1 VGGVK
6 SWIVI
11 AGVALASTA
20 LTSRADAEELL
31 LDGNFGIGSGLEGGD
46 PGNGLTWRR
55 ARLRVMGGVD
65 LRSDE
70 GPADALGFRAFVE
83 IEKRAGV
90 GAEVRYERWMA
101 RNFGVWA
108 HLTGMVAPETLFG
121 GGFGCTAIVP
131 FGKKVG
137 LFIEPSFQ
145 ALPLGSDTPGSSVL
159 IWGLLSAGV
168 RFGL

>member
-1 VGGVK
+1 MVCF
-6 SWIVI
+6 
-11 AGVALASTA
+11 ALSTA
-20 LTSRADAEELL
+20 MSRPSRAEELL
-31 LDGNFGIGSGLEGGD
+31 MDGNFGIGSGIEGGE
-46 PGNGLTWRR
+46 NGAGLMWRR
-55 ARLRVMGGVD
+55 ARMRVLGGVD
-65 LRSDE
+65 LRSSE

-83 IEKRAGV
+83 VEKRASV
-90 GAEVRYERWMA
+90 GAELRYERWMA

-108 HLTGMVAPETLFG
+108 SLTGTVAPETLFG
-121 GGFGCTAIVP
+121 GGFGCTAILP

-145 ALPLGSDTPGSSVL
+145 ALPLGTDTPGNGVL

>member
-1 VGGVK
+1 MPIQDLDVDAVPLPANLH
-6 SWIVI
+6 VQ
-11 AGVALASTA
+11 AGVA
-20 LTSRADAEELL
+20 
-31 LDGNFGIGSGLEGGD
+31 DGQLQ
-46 PGNGLTWRR
+46 
-55 ARLRVMGGVD
+55 AGGVD

-70 GPADALGFRAFVE
+70 GPADALGLRAFVE
-83 IEKRAGV
+83 VERRASV

-108 HLTGMVAPETLFG
+108 DLTGTFAPQTLFG
-121 GGFGCTAIVP
+121 GGFGCTAIIP

-145 ALPLGSDTPGSSVL
+145 ALPLGSDTPGDGIL

>member
-1 VGGVK
+1 MKV
-6 SWIVI
+6 WL
-11 AGVALASTA
+11 ALACCA
-20 LTSRADAEELL
+20 LTSMAMTRRAHAEELL
-31 LDGNFGIGSGLEGGD
+31 LDGNFGIGSGIEGGD
-46 PGNGLTWRR
+46 PGTGLQWRR
-55 ARLRVMGGVD
+55 ARLRVVGGID

-83 IEKRAGV
+83 VEKRAGV

-108 HLTGMVAPETLFG
+108 HLTATIAPETLFG

-137 LFIEPSFQ
+137 LFVEPSFQ
-145 ALPLGSDTPGSSVL
+145 ALPLGSDTPGDSV
-159 IWGLLSAGV
+159 
-168 RFGL
+168 

>member
-1 VGGVK
+1 M
-6 SWIVI
+6 
-11 AGVALASTA
+11 ALAAAAFVGSTKPA
-20 LTSRADAEELL
+20 HAEELL
-31 LDGNFGIGSGLEGGD
+31 MDGNFGLGTGLEGGD
-46 PGNGLTWRR
+46 PGTGLEWRR
-55 ARLRVMGGVD
+55 ARFRVLGGVD

-83 IEKRAGV
+83 VEKRASV

-108 HLTGMVAPETLFG
+108 HLTGTIAPETLFG
-121 GGFGCTAIVP
+121 GGFGCTAIIP

-137 LFIEPSFQ
+137 LFIEPSFS
-145 ALPLGSDTPGSSVL
+145 ALPLGSDTPGDTVL
-159 IWGLLSAGV
+159 IWGLLSAGA

>member
-1 VGGVK
+1 MK
-6 SWIVI
+6 IW
-11 AGVALASTA
+11 VALGA
-20 LTSRADAEELL
+20 LSVACLGLAREARAEELL
-31 LDGNFGIGSGLEGGD
+31 MDGNFGIGSGLEAGD
-46 PGNGLTWRR
+46 AGSGLEWRR
-55 ARLRVMGGVD
+55 ARFRVLGGVD

-83 IEKRAGV
+83 VEKRASV

-108 HLTGMVAPETLFG
+108 DLTGTVAPETLFG
-121 GGFGCTAIVP
+121 GGFGCTAIIP

-137 LFIEPSFQ
+137 LFVEPSFQ
-145 ALPLGSDTPGSSVL
+145 ALPLGSDTPGDSVL

>member
-1 VGGVK
+1 MKV
-6 SWIVI
+6 WI
-11 AGVALASTA
+11 ALALAACATLASEREA
-20 LTSRADAEELL
+20 RAEELMM
-31 LDGNFGIGSGLEGGD
+31 DGVFGVGTGIEGGD
-46 PGNGLTWRR
+46 PGSGLTWRR
-55 ARLRVMGGVD
+55 ARLRMVGGVD

-70 GPADALGFRAFVE
+70 GQADAIGFRAFVE
-83 IEKRAGV
+83 VEKRASV

-108 HLTGMVAPETLFG
+108 NLAGTVAPETLFG

-131 FGKKVG
+131 FGKKFG

-145 ALPLGSDTPGSSVL
+145 AMPLGSDTPGDSILV
-159 IWGLLSAGV
+159 WGLLSAGV

>member
-1 VGGVK
+1 MAAATLGLCLIG
-6 SWIVI
+6 
-11 AGVALASTA
+11 L
-20 LTSRADAEELL
+20 SREARAEELL
-31 LDGNFGIGSGLEGGD
+31 MDGNFGIGSGLEGGD
-46 PGNGLTWRR
+46 PGTGLEWRR
-55 ARLRVMGGVD
+55 ARFRVLGGVD

-70 GPADALGFRAFVE
+70 GPADAIGFRAFVE
-83 IEKRAGV
+83 VEKRASI

-108 HLTGMVAPETLFG
+108 NLTGTVAPETLFG
-121 GGFGCTAIVP
+121 GGFGCTAIIP

-145 ALPLGSDTPGSSVL
+145 ALPLGSDTPGNSVL